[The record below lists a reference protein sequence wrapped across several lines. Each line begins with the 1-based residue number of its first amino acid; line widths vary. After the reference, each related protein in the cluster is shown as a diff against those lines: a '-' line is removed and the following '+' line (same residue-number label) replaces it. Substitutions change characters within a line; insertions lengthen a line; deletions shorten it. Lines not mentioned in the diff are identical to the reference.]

1 MIDARE
7 YLSYFRIA
15 ESRIEL
21 KAKHIQSLQDRLLS
35 LSPVLDQE
43 HVSHTKNV
51 AVMADTIAIITD
63 IQRDIDKQTSEIFQR
78 KREAYQLLDQINPE
92 NAALLMDRYFNR
104 KTILNISHSIHVTKR
119 QTQRKLNDAI
129 EEFQAVLNAIK

>member
-7 YLSYFRIA
+7 YLNYFRIA

-21 KAKHIQSLQDRLLS
+21 KAKQIQSLQDRLLS

-63 IQRDIDKQTSEIFQR
+63 IQRDIDQQTSEIFQQ

>member
-1 MIDARE
+1 
-7 YLSYFRIA
+7 
-15 ESRIEL
+15 
-21 KAKHIQSLQDRLLS
+21 
-35 LSPVLDQE
+35 
-43 HVSHTKNV
+43 
-51 AVMADTIAIITD
+51 MADTIAIITD
-63 IQRDIDKQTSEIFQR
+63 IQRDIDQQTSEIFQR